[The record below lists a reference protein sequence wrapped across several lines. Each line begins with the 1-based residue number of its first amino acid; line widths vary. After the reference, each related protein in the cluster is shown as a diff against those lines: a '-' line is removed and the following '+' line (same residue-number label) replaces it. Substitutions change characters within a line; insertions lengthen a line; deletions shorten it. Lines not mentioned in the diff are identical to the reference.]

1 MNVITVA
8 SRKGGAGKTTL
19 TAHLAAFAH
28 SQGHRCLIIDA
39 DPQGSLA
46 LCNGLRSGQALPLQT
61 AERGID
67 RQLALAQVAGYD
79 WVFIDTAP
87 TMWVVVQ
94 EAIRAA
100 TLVVIPARPGFL
112 DLAAVRET
120 VRVARERNKPY
131 AVVLNACPVKRGDK
145 EAPAVAQ
152 SRAYLDKNAI
162 PVWSG
167 QISQRAGFVLS
178 LAAGA
183 SAGEGGA
190 ESLAAAEIA
199 RLWTAVERSV
209 EAVNAAHA
217 AAGAMHGRA
226 A

>member
-8 SRKGGAGKTTL
+8 SRKGGAGKTTIC
-19 TAHLAAFAH
+19 AHLAAYAH
-28 SQGHRCLIIDA
+28 AHGRRCLVIDA
-39 DPQGSLA
+39 DPQGSLT
-46 LCNGLRSGQALPLQT
+46 LCNSLRPNALPFTT
-61 AERGID
+61 AERGVD
-67 RQLALAQVAGYD
+67 RPLALAMVDGVE

-87 TMWVVVQ
+87 TMWVVVK

-100 TLVVIPARPGFL
+100 TMVLIPTRPGFL

-120 VRVARERNKPY
+120 VKCARECDKPY
-131 AVVLNACPVKRGDK
+131 AVVLNACPVKRGQK

-152 SRAYLDKNAI
+152 SRAWLDKNAI

-167 QISQRAGFVLS
+167 QISQRTGFVLS
-178 LAAGA
+178 LSAGA

-190 ESLAAAEIA
+190 ESLASAEIA
-199 RLWTAVERSV
+199 RLWAAVEKSV
-209 EAVNAAHA
+209 EAVNAAHRVP
-217 AAGAMHGRA
+217 GGRHGRA

>member
-19 TAHLAAFAH
+19 TAHLAGFAH
-28 SQGHRCLIIDA
+28 GQGRRCIIIDA

-46 LCNGLRSGQALPLQT
+46 LCNSLRGRDSLPLAT
-61 AERGID
+61 AERGVE
-67 RQLALAQVAGYD
+67 RQVALASAAGYD

-120 VRVARERNKPY
+120 VKAARDRNKPY

-145 EAPAVAQ
+145 QAPAVAQ
-152 SRAYLDKNAI
+152 SRAWLDRDGI

-178 LAAGA
+178 LAAGS
-183 SAGEGGA
+183 SAGDGGG
-190 ESLAAAEIA
+190 ESLAGTEIA
-199 RLWTAVERSV
+199 RLWTAIERSV
-209 EAVNAAHA
+209 AAINGAHA
-217 AAGAMHGRA
+217 GAAMMPDRA